1 MEDIQ
6 KLKISMLK
14 VNQNIS
20 DINDFLLFLEKCY
33 NSLEMRLF
41 KLNKKIPK
49 KKNVKKE
56 ESIIEET
63 KSCSTIDN

>member
-1 MEDIQ
+1 
-6 KLKISMLK
+6 MLK